1 MIHALYAHT
10 TKIDISIQ
18 GSKKELI
25 ARKRGRD
32 VCKHGYTFKLKNII
46 ISFFCYGLNELI

>member
-1 MIHALYAHT
+1 MIHVLYAHT
-10 TKIDISIQ
+10 TKVDISIQ
-18 GSKKELI
+18 GSKKKLI

-46 ISFFCYGLNELI
+46 ISFFVMALMN

>member
-10 TKIDISIQ
+10 TKVDISIQ
-18 GSKKELI
+18 GSKKKLI

-32 VCKHGYTFKLKNII
+32 VCKHGYTFKLKKYHLII
-46 ISFFCYGLNELI
+46 FCYGLNELI

>member
-18 GSKKELI
+18 GSKNELI

-32 VCKHGYTFKLKNII
+32 VCKHGYTYKLKNII
-46 ISFFCYGLNELI
+46 ISFFVMALMN